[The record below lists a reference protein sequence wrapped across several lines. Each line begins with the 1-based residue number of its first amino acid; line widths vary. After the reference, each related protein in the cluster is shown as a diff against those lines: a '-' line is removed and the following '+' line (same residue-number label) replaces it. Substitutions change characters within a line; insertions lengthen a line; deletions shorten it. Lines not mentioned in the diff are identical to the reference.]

1 MTPRKLYYALLACLI
16 LAGIGLL
23 ATGYIADSLLTK
35 KAMTLKQLKA
45 EVENQSTLQS
55 ELSKNKRQLRE
66 YSGLNQ
72 IAKTI
77 VPQEKDQAVTIRE
90 ISRMASESGIP
101 KLSSI
106 TFPASTLGGA
116 TGVASANNISQ
127 LTPVKGLAGVYSL
140 PVTVTL
146 SSTNSVSYSQ
156 FMVFLDKLE
165 QNRRTAQVTSVNITP
180 FASDPSRISFNLVIN
195 KYVKQ

>member
-66 YSGLNQ
+66 YSALNQ

-127 LTPVKGLAGVYSL
+127 LTPVKGLASVYSL

-180 FASDPSRISFNLVIN
+180 LASDPSRISFNLVIN